1 MSKEILKINKGN
13 LDQLILRNEA
23 IISHNNKIVRMRQQ
37 QLMNA
42 LKESTTLRVDII
54 TKVKAWITLLEKR
67 VFDPATLDQ
76 MDMNK
81 IISLFRFIGTF
92 TLKLLAQMNDIESVL
107 KSYTETYNSLSALGN
122 SNNTTNLT
130 SEEVQNAKK
139 EIMKAFVDSVKETVQ
154 DAELIEQKKVK
165 ETVPKNNIEEKKL
178 EELDSKLEEDFPD
191 IDKLLS

>member
-42 LKESTTLRVDII
+42 LKESTTLRIDII

-107 KSYTETYNSLSALGN
+107 KSYTETYNTLSALGN

-165 ETVPKNNIEEKKL
+165 ETLPKNNIEEKKL

>member
-1 MSKEILKINKGN
+1 MSKEILKINKGD

-42 LKESTTLRVDII
+42 LKESTTLRIDII

-67 VFDPATLDQ
+67 VFNPATLDQ

-92 TLKLLAQMNDIESVL
+92 TLKLLAQMNDIENVL
-107 KSYTETYNSLSALGN
+107 KSYTETCNNLSVLGN
-122 SNNTTNLT
+122 PNTTTNLT
-130 SEEVQNAKK
+130 SEEVQTAKK

-154 DAELIEQKKVK
+154 DAELIEQEKVK

-178 EELDSKLEEDFPD
+178 EELDTKLEKDFPD

>member
-42 LKESTTLRVDII
+42 LKESTTLRIDII

-92 TLKLLAQMNDIESVL
+92 TLKLLAQMNDIENVL
-107 KSYTETYNSLSALGN
+107 KSYTETCNNLSVLGN
-122 SNNTTNLT
+122 PNTTTNLT
-130 SEEVQNAKK
+130 SEEVQTAKK

-154 DAELIEQKKVK
+154 DAELVEQKKMK
-165 ETVPKNNIEEKKL
+165 EIVPKNNMEEKKL
-178 EELDSKLEEDFPD
+178 EELDTKLEKDFPD

>member
-42 LKESTTLRVDII
+42 LKESTTLRIDII

-67 VFDPATLDQ
+67 IFNPATLDQ

-92 TLKLLAQMNDIESVL
+92 TLKLLAQMNDIENVL
-107 KSYTETYNSLSALGN
+107 KSYTEKYNSLSALGN
-122 SNNTTNLT
+122 SNTTTNLT

-165 ETVPKNNIEEKKL
+165 ETVPKNNMEEKKL
-178 EELDSKLEEDFPD
+178 EELDTKLEEDFPD
-191 IDKLLS
+191 ISKLLS

>member
-1 MSKEILKINKGN
+1 MSKEILKINKGD

-42 LKESTTLRVDII
+42 LKESTTLRIDII

-67 VFDPATLDQ
+67 VFNPATLDQ

-92 TLKLLAQMNDIESVL
+92 TLKLLAQMNDIENVL
-107 KSYTETYNSLSALGN
+107 KSYTETCNNLSVLGN
-122 SNNTTNLT
+122 PNTTTNLT
-130 SEEVQNAKK
+130 SEEVQTAKK

-154 DAELIEQKKVK
+154 DAELVEQKKMK
-165 ETVPKNNIEEKKL
+165 EIVPKNNMEEKKL
-178 EELDSKLEEDFPD
+178 EELDTKLEKDFPD

>member
-42 LKESTTLRVDII
+42 LKESTTLRIDII

-92 TLKLLAQMNDIESVL
+92 TLKLLAQMNDIENVL

-154 DAELIEQKKVK
+154 DAELIEQEKVK
-165 ETVPKNNIEEKKL
+165 ETLPKNNIEEKKL
-178 EELDSKLEEDFPD
+178 EELDTKLEEDFPD

>member
-42 LKESTTLRVDII
+42 LKESTTLRIDII

-107 KSYTETYNSLSALGN
+107 KSYTETYNTLSALGN

-165 ETVPKNNIEEKKL
+165 ETVPKNNMEEKKL
-178 EELDSKLEEDFPD
+178 EELDTKLEEDFPD

>member
-42 LKESTTLRVDII
+42 LKESTTLRIDII

-67 VFDPATLDQ
+67 VFNPATLDQ

-92 TLKLLAQMNDIESVL
+92 TLKLLAQMNDIENVL
-107 KSYTETYNSLSALGN
+107 KSYTETCSNLSVLGN
-122 SNNTTNLT
+122 PNTTTNLT

-165 ETVPKNNIEEKKL
+165 ETVPKNNMEEKKL
-178 EELDSKLEEDFPD
+178 EELDTKLEEDFPD

>member
-42 LKESTTLRVDII
+42 LKESTTLRIDII

-92 TLKLLAQMNDIESVL
+92 TLKLLAQMNDIENVL
-107 KSYTETYNSLSALGN
+107 KSYTETCSNLSVLGN
-122 SNNTTNLT
+122 PNTTTNLT
-130 SEEVQNAKK
+130 SEEVQTAKK

-154 DAELIEQKKVK
+154 DAELVEQKKMK
-165 ETVPKNNIEEKKL
+165 EIVPKNNMEEKKL
-178 EELDSKLEEDFPD
+178 EELDTKLEEDFPD

>member
-42 LKESTTLRVDII
+42 LKESTTLRIDII

-92 TLKLLAQMNDIESVL
+92 TLKLLAQMNDIENVL

-165 ETVPKNNIEEKKL
+165 ETVPKNNMEEKKL
-178 EELDSKLEEDFPD
+178 EELDTKLEEDFTD

>member
-1 MSKEILKINKGN
+1 MSKEILKINKGD

-42 LKESTTLRVDII
+42 LKESTTLRIDII

-67 VFDPATLDQ
+67 VFNPATLDQ

-92 TLKLLAQMNDIESVL
+92 TLKLLAQMNDIENVL

-165 ETVPKNNIEEKKL
+165 ETVPKNNMEEKKL
-178 EELDSKLEEDFPD
+178 EELDTKLEEDFPD

>member
-92 TLKLLAQMNDIESVL
+92 TLKLLAQMNDIENVL

-165 ETVPKNNIEEKKL
+165 ETVPKNNMEEKKL
-178 EELDSKLEEDFPD
+178 EELDTKLEEDFPD
-191 IDKLLS
+191 ISKLLS

>member
-1 MSKEILKINKGN
+1 MSKEILKINKGD

-42 LKESTTLRVDII
+42 LKESTTLRIDII

-165 ETVPKNNIEEKKL
+165 ETVPKNNMEEKKL
-178 EELDSKLEEDFPD
+178 EELDTKLEEDFPD
-191 IDKLLS
+191 ISKLLS

>member
-42 LKESTTLRVDII
+42 LKESTTLRIDII
-54 TKVKAWITLLEKR
+54 TKVKAWIALLEKR
-67 VFDPATLDQ
+67 VFNPATLDQ

-92 TLKLLAQMNDIESVL
+92 TLKLLAQMNDIENVL

-165 ETVPKNNIEEKKL
+165 ETVPKNNMEEKKL
-178 EELDSKLEEDFPD
+178 EELDTKLEEDFPD

>member
-42 LKESTTLRVDII
+42 LKESTTLRIDII

-67 VFDPATLDQ
+67 VFNPATLDQ

-92 TLKLLAQMNDIESVL
+92 TLKLLAQMNDIENVL

-165 ETVPKNNIEEKKL
+165 ETLPKNNIEEKKL
-178 EELDSKLEEDFPD
+178 EELDTKLEEDFPD
-191 IDKLLS
+191 ISKLLS

>member
-42 LKESTTLRVDII
+42 LKESTTLRIDII

-92 TLKLLAQMNDIESVL
+92 TLKLLAQMNDIENVL

-165 ETVPKNNIEEKKL
+165 ETVPKNNMEEKKL
-178 EELDSKLEEDFPD
+178 EELDTKLEEDFPD

>member
-42 LKESTTLRVDII
+42 LKESTTLRIDII

-92 TLKLLAQMNDIESVL
+92 TLKLLAQMNDIENVL

-165 ETVPKNNIEEKKL
+165 ETLPKNNIEEKKL
-178 EELDSKLEEDFPD
+178 EELDTKLEEDFPD

>member
-1 MSKEILKINKGN
+1 MSKEILKINKGD

-42 LKESTTLRVDII
+42 LKESTTLRIDII

-130 SEEVQNAKK
+130 SEEVQTAKK

-154 DAELIEQKKVK
+154 DAELVEQKKNK
-165 ETVPKNNIEEKKL
+165 RDISKK
-178 EELDSKLEEDFPD
+178 
-191 IDKLLS
+191 

>member
-92 TLKLLAQMNDIESVL
+92 TLKLLAQMNDIENVL

-178 EELDSKLEEDFPD
+178 EELDTKLEEDFPD

>member
-42 LKESTTLRVDII
+42 LKESTTLRIDII

-92 TLKLLAQMNDIESVL
+92 TLKLLAQMNDIENVL

-154 DAELIEQKKVK
+154 DAELIEQEKVK

>member
-42 LKESTTLRVDII
+42 LKESTTLRIDII

-92 TLKLLAQMNDIESVL
+92 TLKLLAQMNDIENVL
-107 KSYTETYNSLSALGN
+107 KSYTETCNNLSVLGN
-122 SNNTTNLT
+122 PNTTTNLT
-130 SEEVQNAKK
+130 SEEVQTAKK

-154 DAELIEQKKVK
+154 DAELVEQKKMK
-165 ETVPKNNIEEKKL
+165 EIVPKNNMEEKKL
-178 EELDSKLEEDFPD
+178 EELDTKLEEDFPD

>member
-1 MSKEILKINKGN
+1 MSKEILKINKGD

-42 LKESTTLRVDII
+42 LKESTTLRIDII

-165 ETVPKNNIEEKKL
+165 ETVPKNNMEEKKL
-178 EELDSKLEEDFPD
+178 EELDTKLEEDFPD

>member
-1 MSKEILKINKGN
+1 MSKEILKINKGD

-42 LKESTTLRVDII
+42 LKESTTLRIDII

-165 ETVPKNNIEEKKL
+165 ETLPKNNIEEKKL
-178 EELDSKLEEDFPD
+178 EELDTKLEEDFPD

>member
-42 LKESTTLRVDII
+42 LKESTTLRIDII

-81 IISLFRFIGTF
+81 II
-92 TLKLLAQMNDIESVL
+92 
-107 KSYTETYNSLSALGN
+107 
-122 SNNTTNLT
+122 
-130 SEEVQNAKK
+130 
-139 EIMKAFVDSVKETVQ
+139 
-154 DAELIEQKKVK
+154 
-165 ETVPKNNIEEKKL
+165 
-178 EELDSKLEEDFPD
+178 
-191 IDKLLS
+191 

>member
-42 LKESTTLRVDII
+42 LKESTTLRIDII

-92 TLKLLAQMNDIESVL
+92 TLKLLAQMNDIENVL

>member
-42 LKESTTLRVDII
+42 LKESTTLRIDII

-92 TLKLLAQMNDIESVL
+92 TLKLLAQMNDIENVL
-107 KSYTETYNSLSALGN
+107 KSYTETCNNLSVLGN
-122 SNNTTNLT
+122 PNTTTNLT
-130 SEEVQNAKK
+130 SEEVQTAKK

-154 DAELIEQKKVK
+154 DAELVEKKKMK
-165 ETVPKNNIEEKKL
+165 EIVPKNNMEEKKL
-178 EELDSKLEEDFPD
+178 EKLDTKLEEDFPD
-191 IDKLLS
+191 INKLLS

>member
-42 LKESTTLRVDII
+42 LKESTTLRIDII
-54 TKVKAWITLLEKR
+54 TKVKAWIALLEKR
-67 VFDPATLDQ
+67 VFNPATLDQ

-92 TLKLLAQMNDIESVL
+92 TLKLLAQMNDIENVL
-107 KSYTETYNSLSALGN
+107 KSYTETCSNLSVLGN
-122 SNNTTNLT
+122 PNTTTNLT
-130 SEEVQNAKK
+130 SEEVQTAKK

-154 DAELIEQKKVK
+154 DAELIEQEKVK

-178 EELDSKLEEDFPD
+178 EELDTKLEKDFPD

>member
-1 MSKEILKINKGN
+1 MSKEILKINKGD

-42 LKESTTLRVDII
+42 LKESTTLRIDII

-67 VFDPATLDQ
+67 VFNPATLDQ

-92 TLKLLAQMNDIESVL
+92 TLKLLAQMNDIENVL
-107 KSYTETYNSLSALGN
+107 KSYTETCSNLSVLGN
-122 SNNTTNLT
+122 PNTTTNLT

-165 ETVPKNNIEEKKL
+165 ETVPKNNMEEKKL
-178 EELDSKLEEDFPD
+178 EELDTKLEEDFPD

>member
-42 LKESTTLRVDII
+42 LKESTTLRIDII

-67 VFDPATLDQ
+67 VFNPATLDQ

-92 TLKLLAQMNDIESVL
+92 TLKLLAQMNDIENVL
-107 KSYTETYNSLSALGN
+107 KSYTETCNNLSVLGN
-122 SNNTTNLT
+122 PNTTTNLT
-130 SEEVQNAKK
+130 SEEVQTAKK

-154 DAELIEQKKVK
+154 DAELVEQKKIK
-165 ETVPKNNIEEKKL
+165 EMVPKNNMEEKKL
-178 EELDSKLEEDFPD
+178 EKLDTKLEEDFPD
-191 IDKLLS
+191 INKLLS

>member
-42 LKESTTLRVDII
+42 LKESTTLRIDII

-92 TLKLLAQMNDIESVL
+92 TLKLLAQMNDIENVL

-165 ETVPKNNIEEKKL
+165 ETVPKNNMEEKKL
-178 EELDSKLEEDFPD
+178 EELDTKLEEDFPD
-191 IDKLLS
+191 ISKLLS

>member
-1 MSKEILKINKGN
+1 MSKEILKINKGD

-42 LKESTTLRVDII
+42 LKESTTLRIDII

-67 VFDPATLDQ
+67 VFNPATLDQ

-92 TLKLLAQMNDIESVL
+92 TLKLLAQMNDIENVL

-165 ETVPKNNIEEKKL
+165 ETLPKNNMEEKKL
-178 EELDSKLEEDFPD
+178 EELDTKLEEDFPD